1 MNIKLREV
9 INYAVKLKALSYKK
23 LPVKVS
29 YAIAVNMKLLIS
41 KAEDIDEQRKK
52 ILTEKCV
59 KDEHGNPKLKEMVEK
74 DENGEI
80 IEKKQSEKR
89 YNYVYETDEDM
100 NKAFKSVEELMDI
113 EEDIKIMNIKF
124 SELEKCDSD
133 NYDRL
138 TGNDIESLLFMLID

>member
-52 ILTEKCV
+52 
-59 KDEHGNPKLKEMVEK
+59 
-74 DENGEI
+74 
-80 IEKKQSEKR
+80 S
-89 YNYVYETDEDM
+89 
-100 NKAFKSVEELMDI
+100 
-113 EEDIKIMNIKF
+113 
-124 SELEKCDSD
+124 
-133 NYDRL
+133 
-138 TGNDIESLLFMLID
+138 

>member
-52 ILTEKCV
+52 ILNRKNV
-59 KDEHGNPKLKEMVEK
+59 
-74 DENGEI
+74 
-80 IEKKQSEKR
+80 
-89 YNYVYETDEDM
+89 
-100 NKAFKSVEELMDI
+100 
-113 EEDIKIMNIKF
+113 
-124 SELEKCDSD
+124 
-133 NYDRL
+133 
-138 TGNDIESLLFMLID
+138 